1 MSRWGATRFGRN
13 SSLRCGCRYDLGEA
27 TPAPPMTDAEPPS
40 EALRVGLQR
49 ADPAGSSTPQ
59 AGALAAMEAR
69 ARALAELRPLEAAR
83 AGGWLASQLNRAGRH
98 VESQEVARQVL
109 PEMDAAALLP
119 DRQELLRVL
128 TLSASEVGAFDVA
141 LDAAHDLVRSTADSI
156 EDGPALIAAYSL
168 AVCLERM
175 GDSWQAVR
183 VLGESL
189 ARRGHS
195 PPGRPLLLA
204 LNGLCAVTLGA
215 FHRRRGLAEEAELR
229 ELLERGRDAGQ
240 QARALLPLATE
251 AAFEV
256 AIVGNLGEVELH
268 LGHLAEA
275 QALLDDALALGR
287 QHGLTAH
294 LWRIAANRAD
304 WLLAAGQPEA
314 AMVHAQEALFEMGDS
329 GPQETQVRA
338 HRVAYRACR
347 QLGRFEQALHHF
359 ETLELIERQRATSQ
373 LQAQSQLF
381 VSRIEAQR
389 AQQQA
394 ERARLDAQQAR
405 QRAAEFAEHAERDPL
420 TGLGNRRH
428 LSRRVDEL
436 LPAAARSQRP
446 LALAVIDLDHFK
458 QVNDVHGHAV
468 GDLVLG
474 GFAQLLRENTRSADV
489 LVRHGGEEFVVVLPD
504 TPPERAREVCER
516 LREQVAEHRW
526 PQAPAGLRATVSIG
540 VASAP
545 AYDALELMRRADLA
559 LYTAKRD
566 GRNQVRVH

>member
-1 MSRWGATRFGRN
+1 
-13 SSLRCGCRYDLGEA
+13 
-27 TPAPPMTDAEPPS
+27 MTDPVPAS
-40 EALRVGLQR
+40 DALRSWLLR
-49 ADPAGSSTPQ
+49 ADPAGPSTPQ
-59 AGALAAMEAR
+59 QGVEAAIE
-69 ARALAELRPLEAAR
+69 ARALALVERRPLEAAR

-98 VESQEVARQVL
+98 VESQQAAKQVL
-109 PEMDAAALLP
+109 AEMDTLALKP

-141 LDAAHDLVRSTADSI
+141 LDAAHELVRSTADSTD
-156 EDGPALIAAYSL
+156 DGPALIAAYSL

-183 VLGESL
+183 VLGEALS
-189 ARRGHS
+189 RRS
-195 PPGRPLLLA
+195 QCPPGRPLLLA

-256 AIVGNLGEVELH
+256 AIVGNLGEVQLH
-268 LGHLAEA
+268 LGHIVEA
-275 QALLDDALALGR
+275 QALLDEALALGR
-287 QHGLTAH
+287 RHGLTAH

-304 WLLAAGQPEA
+304 WQLAAGQPEA
-314 AMVHAQEALFEMGDS
+314 AMEQAQAALADMGSS

-347 QLGRFEQALHHF
+347 KLGRYEQALHHF

-381 VSRIEAQR
+381 VSRVEAQR

-394 ERARLDAQQAR
+394 EHARLDAQQAR
-405 QRAAEFAEHAERDPL
+405 QRAAEFAAHAERDPL

-428 LSRRVDEL
+428 LARRVDEL
-436 LPAAARSQRP
+436 LPAAARARQP

-458 QVNDVHGHAV
+458 QINDVHGHAV

-474 GFAQLLRENTRSADV
+474 GFAQLLRENTRGDDV

-504 TPPERAREVCER
+504 TLPERAREVCER
-516 LREQVAEHRW
+516 LREQIAQHAW
-526 PQAPAGLRATVSIG
+526 PQTPAGLEVTVSIG

-566 GRNQVRVH
+566 GRNQVRTN